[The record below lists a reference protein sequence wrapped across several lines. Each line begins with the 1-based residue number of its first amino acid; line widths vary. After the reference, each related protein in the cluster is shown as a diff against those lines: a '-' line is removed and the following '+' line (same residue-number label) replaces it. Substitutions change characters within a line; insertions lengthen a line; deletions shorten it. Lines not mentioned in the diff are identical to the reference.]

1 MTHERFS
8 PSWLAGAIALAA
20 FAWALTQLGPHA
32 SELHD
37 AILLQ
42 LALDLAT
49 GAEAA

>member
-1 MTHERFS
+1 MTGERFS
-8 PSWLAGAIALAA
+8 PSWLAGAIMLTA

-37 AILLQ
+37 AFLLQ

-49 GAEAA
+49 AARAA